1 MELTCDRFA
10 NGGDAIGRDST
21 GRVVFVDGALPGER
35 VEVTLTQE
43 KKDFARGVTTSVLA
57 PSPDRVIPPCTHV
70 AQGCGGCSW
79 QHVVPSA
86 QLDAKRDLVIDALR
100 RIGKLHEIDGQPIND
115 RVRLGAALP
124 IGKHRTS
131 VRLAVVDG
139 RAGYRKANS
148 HDVVVIDSC
157 LVADPVIEHI
167 VTMGRFHNATEVSVR
182 RSLGSG
188 DVLVLVDPSAGG
200 VDFSGLSLDV
210 ISPEQ
215 VIVVGVDEVDDL
227 DVDDETF
234 ESLAITETVGTG
246 NGSAVSFRISPQ
258 SFFQT
263 RTDGANTL
271 VAEVEAALDSFS
283 DQHVLFDL
291 YGGVGLFAATVGRR
305 FKRVVTVEREGSSSA
320 DAFVNLR
327 AQMNSTVV
335 RGDVDR
341 FDPSAHLFEGDRTL
355 VVADPSRAGLG
366 TPGVATV
373 LACEPEGIVLISCD
387 LASLGRDA
395 KLLSDAGY
403 QLKSSTVID
412 LFPHTPHV
420 EVVTVFVP

>member
-10 NGGDAIGRDST
+10 NGGDAIGRDSS
-21 GRVVFVDGALPGER
+21 GRVVFVDGAMPGER
-35 VEVTLTQE
+35 VEVTLMQE
-43 KKDFARGVTTSVLA
+43 KKDFARGIASVVLT
-57 PSPDRVIPPCTHV
+57 PSPNRVTPACAHV

-79 QHVVPSA
+79 QHIAPSA
-86 QLDAKRDLVIDALR
+86 QLEAKRELVVDALR
-100 RIGKLHEIDGQPIND
+100 RIGKLHEIDGQPID
-115 RVRLGAALP
+115 DLVRIGVTLP
-124 IGKHRTS
+124 IGQHRTS

-139 RAGYRKANS
+139 RAGYRIANS
-148 HDVVVIDSC
+148 HDVVVVDSC

-167 VTMGRFHNATEVSVR
+167 VTMGRFHDATEVSVR
-182 RSLGSG
+182 RSLASG
-188 DVLVLVDPSAGG
+188 EVLVLVDPSAGG

-210 ISPEQ
+210 VSPEQ
-215 VIVVGVDEVDDL
+215 VIVVGVDEVDDV
-227 DVDDETF
+227 DVDDEAF
-234 ESLAITETVGTG
+234 DSLSITETIAAG
-246 NGSAVSFRISPQ
+246 NEPVTFRISPQ

-263 RTDGANTL
+263 RTDGAHTL
-271 VAEVEAALDSFS
+271 VAEVEASLDSFS

-291 YGGVGLFAATVGRR
+291 YGGVGLFAATAGRR

-335 RGDVDR
+335 RADVDR

-366 TPGVATV
+366 TAGVATV